1 MTTEIQEQEELRERI
16 ITMLRD
22 NVDDP
27 SMLDDLDPDADLT
40 ALGVNSLTFIKL
52 VIAAE
57 MEFGLTWNDD
67 DLDFRHFSSVNSI
80 LNYVQQ
86 SGY

>member
-16 ITMLRD
+16 VTMLRE

-27 SMLDDLDPDADLT
+27 SMLDDLDPDAELT

-86 SGY
+86 SGS

>member
-67 DLDFRHFSSVNSI
+67 DLDFRHFASVNSI

-86 SGY
+86 SGF